1 MTEVFEGRCHC
12 GAVQWQAQLPTTI
25 VLNCHCNMCRQ
36 LSGADYS
43 SWVVIKD
50 AQFTLLQGADQLQSY
65 QASTHFSKTFCRRC
79 ATPVSLVN
87 LDKFP
92 GHTYVARGTVSTDID
107 LPVNLQVYTDD
118 KACWAALAADI
129 PVLNP

>member
-1 MTEVFEGRCHC
+1 VGESFEGRCHC

-50 AQFTLLQGADQLQSY
+50 AQFSLSQEADQLQSY
-65 QASTHFSKTFCRRC
+65 QASAGFSKSFCRHC
-79 ATPVSLVN
+79 GTTVSAVN
-87 LDKFP
+87 SAKFP

-107 LPVNLQVYTDD
+107 LPLELQVYTDD